1 MKKVLLAVALFMVA
15 GAAYA
20 ACTTHTYF
28 VNGKMV
34 MCQTCCYGTNCTTTC
49 Y

>member
-1 MKKVLLAVALFMVA
+1 MKAVILAVGLMVA
-15 GAAYA
+15 GVAYA

-28 VNGKMV
+28 VNGRMV
-34 MCQTCCYGTNCTTTC
+34 MCQTCCYGSSCTTTC